1 LELTVSSGDDLTA
14 GRGENGPTSL
24 ASRRQQTQDHL
35 LHGRLAVMAKAD
47 SGVHISQRLCCDE
60 LGALAASAAA
70 AVKIFSSLK
79 TFFFLV
85 S

>member
-1 LELTVSSGDDLTA
+1 
-14 GRGENGPTSL
+14 
-24 ASRRQQTQDHL
+24 
-35 LHGRLAVMAKAD
+35 MAKAD
-47 SGVHISQRLCCDE
+47 SGGYISQRTCCDE

>member
-47 SGVHISQRLCCDE
+47 SGVHISQRICCDE